1 MEELETL
8 GAFGLRTKKELWKA
22 HTELSRLRKQARA
35 LLALRQEER
44 SEKTPILLNSL
55 AHIGLVS
62 KDSTL
67 DDILNLKVTDLLNR
81 RLQTLVVKKL
91 GFKSPYQARQAVVHG
106 HVSIKDRIIDIPSY
120 IVSITEEDSIKFTHG
135 SSLKDA
141 QSKSDPTKLKTAP
154 EYEVEDNDNVSGTK
168 SNPENATE

>member
-1 MEELETL
+1 MEELKTL
-8 GAFGLRTKKELWKA
+8 GEFGLRTKRELWKA

-44 SEKTPILLNSL
+44 SEKAPILLNSL
-55 AHIGLVS
+55 AHIGLVK

-81 RLQTLVVKKL
+81 RLQTIAGKKL

-106 HVSIKDRIIDIPSY
+106 HVSIEDRIISIPSY
-120 IVSITEEDSIKFTHG
+120 IVSVTEENAVKFTPG
-135 SSLKDA
+135 SGLKDA
-141 QSKSDPTKLKTAP
+141 QSKPNPTELKAAP
-154 EYEVEDNDNVSGTK
+154 EYEAEDSGAAGAKTDAENV
-168 SNPENATE
+168 PQ